1 MYCLRETI
9 DLPWAV
15 YAVDLVLVNAGR
27 LRNSVTVKAEGAA
40 GSVFVELED
49 EVEEADA
56 AVAPVEAG
64 EGEEEV
70 AEEDAV
76 IWKGG

>member
-1 MYCLRETI
+1 M
-9 DLPWAV
+9 

-27 LRNSVTVKAEGAA
+27 LRNSVTVKAEGAT

-76 IWKGG
+76 IWKDG